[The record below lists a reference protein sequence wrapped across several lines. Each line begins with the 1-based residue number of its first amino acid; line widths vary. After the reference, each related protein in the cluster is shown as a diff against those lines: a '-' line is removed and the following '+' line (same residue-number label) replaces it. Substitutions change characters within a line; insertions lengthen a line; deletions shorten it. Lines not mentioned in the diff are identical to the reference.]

1 MEKLSYSINDETIVE
16 LFGLQSFTNA
26 NSALLELV
34 KNSFDAGSLN
44 LNIIFRED
52 ALILKDNG
60 SGMNQND
67 IKKYWMVIGE
77 SHKKSDI
84 SLIDDDHNLR
94 ILSGSKGIG
103 RFALSRL
110 GGKVRLYSKRNN
122 EKCILWKTD
131 WKDSYVTESNTLTEK
146 GTQIII
152 SNLREKWTKRK
163 IEEFCSYLET
173 AYKDKSMSINVYID
187 NEKINSKQKEQSSW
201 KIEPHFSAPVPGKN
215 CKSCIQLEYSGT
227 TLSVKIR
234 SDEFNDKAKNYCK
247 DDIHAYSSTVDMLD
261 ELKDKDTIGDYSPED
276 EYELQEKLIGL
287 GSFSSV
293 FYFNFDASSK
303 DKDDFLYKYSQTQ
316 ENVRGG
322 IVLYRNSFTI
332 SSFDGKKDWLGLG
345 KRSRRSPAAASH
357 PTGAWRVKT
366 NQLSGYVDIDKSINN
381 QLKDLANRQGIEEN
395 DYFQL
400 FVEIITFGIQVFER
414 YRQGIIRDIN
424 KKNKNTEL
432 PKSTVLDEVLKSPS
446 KFKSLNDSEI
456 KSLAEELKNIKESE
470 EKLSR
475 TKEQDEKRYKY
486 DIRILNVLATNGL
499 KVSSMAHDLSNDKSS
514 INSWYKYTVDA
525 LKKYGMWDDLNL
537 PERREKAYLDVPLML
552 EKASRVSKKISSFIN
567 SLLDKIEKNKFDI
580 DIVNVEELLNHIAK
594 SWKNDYYWLSIN
606 ISVKENI
613 EVFLSYDSLQVIFD
627 NLILNSIQQN
637 AERNKLN
644 IIIHAEVKDEKLFF
658 SYQDDGVGL
667 AKKYENDPTRILEV
681 HETTRKNGHG
691 LGMWIVRNTISLFNG
706 DIIKIGGSQGFIFEF
721 FIGKLS
727 CQ

>member
-34 KNSFDAGSLN
+34 KNSFDAGSLY
-44 LNIIFRED
+44 LKIIFSED
-52 ALILKDNG
+52 SLILKDNG
-60 SGMNQND
+60 SGMNQED
-67 IKKYWMVIGE
+67 IKKYWMVIGK

-84 SLIDDDHNLR
+84 SFVDDEHNIR
-94 ILSGSKGIG
+94 VLSGSKGIG

-110 GGKVRLYSKRNN
+110 GGDVKLYSKRNN

-163 IEEFCSYLET
+163 IEEFCSYLEI
-173 AYKDKSMSINVYID
+173 AYKDKSMSIEVYLD
-187 NEKINSKQKEQSSW
+187 ENKVNSKLKEPVSW
-201 KIEPHFSAPVPGKN
+201 NIEPHFSAPVPGKN

-234 SDEFNDKAKNYCK
+234 SDEFDDKAKNYCK
-247 DDIHAYSSTVDMLD
+247 DDIHSYSSTVDMLD
-261 ELKDKDTIGDYSPED
+261 ELKDKDAIGDYSPES
-276 EYELQEKLIGL
+276 ENELQEKLIEL

-332 SSFDGKKDWLGLG
+332 SSFEGKKDWLGLG
-345 KRSRRSPAAASH
+345 KRARKSPAAASH
-357 PTGAWRVKT
+357 PTGAWRVKN

-400 FVEIITFGIQVFER
+400 FVEIINFGIQVFER
-414 YRQGIIRDIN
+414 YRQGIIRAIN
-424 KKNKNTEL
+424 KKNKTSAL
-432 PKSTVLDEVLKSPS
+432 PKSTILDELLKSPS

-475 TKEQDEKRYKY
+475 TKDQDEKRYKY

-499 KVSSMAHDLSNDKSS
+499 KASSMAHDLNNDKSS
-514 INSWYKYTVDA
+514 INSWYVYTVEA

-552 EKASRVSKKISSFIN
+552 EKASKVSKKISSFIN
-567 SLLDKIEKNKFDI
+567 SMLDKIEKSKFDVDRI
-580 DIVNVEELLNHIAK
+580 DVSVVLKKIAESWMTDYSWVFINLSFKESIVSL
-594 SWKNDYYWLSIN
+594 
-606 ISVKENI
+606 
-613 EVFLSYDSLQVIFD
+613 LSYDSIQVIFD

-637 AERNKLN
+637 ENSNKLN
-644 IIIHAEVKDEKLFF
+644 IKINAELKGEKLFF
-658 SYQDDGVGL
+658 SYNDDGVGL
-667 AKKYENDPTRILEV
+667 AKKYENDPSRILEV
-681 HETTRKNGHG
+681 HETTRTNGHG
-691 LGMWIVRNTISLFNG
+691 LGMWIVRNTITMFNG
-706 DIIKIGGSQGFIFEF
+706 DITKINGKNGFHFDF
-721 FIGKLS
+721 FIGKVNV
-727 CQ
+727 

>member
-34 KNSFDAGSLN
+34 KNSFDAGSLY
-44 LNIIFRED
+44 LKIIFSED
-52 ALILKDNG
+52 SLILKDNG
-60 SGMNQND
+60 SGMNQED
-67 IKKYWMVIGE
+67 IKKYWMVIGK

-84 SLIDDDHNLR
+84 SFVDDEHNIR
-94 ILSGSKGIG
+94 VLSGSKGIG

-110 GGKVRLYSKRNN
+110 GGDVKLYSKRNN

-163 IEEFCSYLET
+163 IEEFCSYLEI
-173 AYKDKSMSINVYID
+173 AYKDKSMSIEVYLD
-187 NEKINSKQKEQSSW
+187 ENKVNSKLKEPVSW
-201 KIEPHFSAPVPGKN
+201 NIEPHFSAPVPGKN

-234 SDEFNDKAKNYCK
+234 SDEVDDKAKNYCK
-247 DDIHAYSSTVDMLD
+247 DDIHSYSSTVDMLD
-261 ELKDKDTIGDYSPED
+261 ELKDKDAIGDYSPES
-276 EYELQEKLIGL
+276 ENELQEKLIEL

-332 SSFDGKKDWLGLG
+332 SSFEGKKDWLGLG
-345 KRSRRSPAAASH
+345 KRARKSPAAASH
-357 PTGAWRVKT
+357 PTGAWRVKN

-400 FVEIITFGIQVFER
+400 FVEIINFGIQVFER
-414 YRQGIIRDIN
+414 YRQGIIRAIN
-424 KKNKNTEL
+424 KKNKTSAL
-432 PKSTVLDEVLKSPS
+432 PKSTILDELLKSPS

-456 KSLAEELKNIKESE
+456 KSLAEELKNIKESA

-475 TKEQDEKRYKY
+475 TKDQDEKRYKY

-499 KVSSMAHDLSNDKSS
+499 KASSMAHDLNNDKSS
-514 INSWYKYTVDA
+514 INSWYVYTVEA

-552 EKASRVSKKISSFIN
+552 EKASKVSKKISSFIN
-567 SLLDKIEKNKFDI
+567 SMLDKIEKSKFDVDRI
-580 DIVNVEELLNHIAK
+580 DVSVVLKKIAESWMTDYSWVFINLSFKESIVSL
-594 SWKNDYYWLSIN
+594 
-606 ISVKENI
+606 
-613 EVFLSYDSLQVIFD
+613 LSYDSIQVIFD

-637 AERNKLN
+637 ENSNKLN
-644 IIIHAEVKDEKLFF
+644 IKINAELKGEKLFF
-658 SYQDDGVGL
+658 SYNDDGVGL
-667 AKKYENDPTRILEV
+667 AKKYENDPSRILEV
-681 HETTRKNGHG
+681 HETTRTNGHG
-691 LGMWIVRNTISLFNG
+691 LGMWIVRNTITMFNG
-706 DIIKIGGSQGFIFEF
+706 DITKINGKNGFHFDF
-721 FIGKLS
+721 FIGKVNV
-727 CQ
+727 

>member
-34 KNSFDAGSLN
+34 KNSFDAGSLY
-44 LNIIFRED
+44 LKIIFSED
-52 ALILKDNG
+52 SLILKDNG
-60 SGMNQND
+60 SGMNQED
-67 IKKYWMVIGE
+67 IKKYWMVIGK

-84 SLIDDDHNLR
+84 SFVDDEHNIR
-94 ILSGSKGIG
+94 VLSGSKGIG

-110 GGKVRLYSKRNN
+110 GGEVKLYSKRNN
-122 EKCILWKTD
+122 ENCILWKTD

-163 IEEFCSYLET
+163 IEEFCSYLEI
-173 AYKDKSMSINVYID
+173 AYKDKSMSIEVYLD
-187 NEKINSKQKEQSSW
+187 ENKVNSKLKEPVSW
-201 KIEPHFSAPVPGKN
+201 NIEPHFSAPVPGKN

-234 SDEFNDKAKNYCK
+234 SDEFDDKAKNYCK
-247 DDIHAYSSTVDMLD
+247 DDIHSYSSTVDMLE
-261 ELKDKDTIGDYSPED
+261 ELKDKDAIGDYSPES
-276 EYELQEKLIGL
+276 ENELQEKLIEL

-332 SSFDGKKDWLGLG
+332 SSFEGKKDWLGLG
-345 KRSRRSPAAASH
+345 KRARKSPAAASH
-357 PTGAWRVKT
+357 PTGAWRVKN

-400 FVEIITFGIQVFER
+400 FVEIINFGIQVFER
-414 YRQGIIRDIN
+414 YRQGIIRAIN
-424 KKNKNTEL
+424 KKNKTSDL
-432 PKSTVLDEVLKSPS
+432 PKSTILDQLLKSPS

-475 TKEQDEKRYKY
+475 TKDQDEKRYKY

-499 KVSSMAHDLSNDKSS
+499 KASSMAHDLNNDKSS
-514 INSWYKYTVDA
+514 INSWYVYTVEA

-537 PERREKAYLDVPLML
+537 PERREKTYLDVPLML
-552 EKASRVSKKISSFIN
+552 EKASKVSNKISSFIN
-567 SLLDKIEKNKFDI
+567 SMLDKIEKSKFDVDWLDVAVVLNQI
-580 DIVNVEELLNHIAK
+580 AESWMTDYSWVFINLSFKESIVSL
-594 SWKNDYYWLSIN
+594 
-606 ISVKENI
+606 
-613 EVFLSYDSLQVIFD
+613 LSYDSLQVIFD

-637 AERNKLN
+637 ENVNKLN
-644 IIIHAEVKDEKLFF
+644 IMINAEVKGEKLFF
-658 SYQDDGVGL
+658 SYNDDGVGL
-667 AKKYENDPTRILEV
+667 AKKYENEPSRILEV
-681 HETTRKNGHG
+681 HETTRTNGHG
-691 LGMWIVRNTISLFNG
+691 LGMWIVRNTIMMFNG
-706 DIIKIGGSQGFIFEF
+706 DISKINGKNGFHFDF
-721 FIGKLS
+721 FIGKVNV
-727 CQ
+727 

>member
-34 KNSFDAGSLN
+34 KNSFDAGSLY
-44 LNIIFRED
+44 LKIIFSED
-52 ALILKDNG
+52 SLILKDNG
-60 SGMNQND
+60 SGMNQED
-67 IKKYWMVIGE
+67 IKKYWMVIGK

-84 SLIDDDHNLR
+84 SFVDDEHNIR
-94 ILSGSKGIG
+94 VLSGSKGIG

-110 GGKVRLYSKRNN
+110 GGDVKLYSKRNN

-163 IEEFCSYLET
+163 IEEFCSYLEI
-173 AYKDKSMSINVYID
+173 AYKDKSMSIEVYLD
-187 NEKINSKQKEQSSW
+187 ENKVNSKLKEPDSW
-201 KIEPHFSAPVPGKN
+201 NIEPHFSAPVPGKN

-234 SDEFNDKAKNYCK
+234 SDEFDDKAKNYCK
-247 DDIHAYSSTVDMLD
+247 DDIHSYSSTVDMLD
-261 ELKDKDTIGDYSPED
+261 ELKDKDAIGDYSPES
-276 EYELQEKLIGL
+276 ENELQEKLIEL

-332 SSFDGKKDWLGLG
+332 SSFEGKKDWLGLG
-345 KRSRRSPAAASH
+345 KRARKSPAAASH
-357 PTGAWRVKT
+357 PTGAWRVKN

-400 FVEIITFGIQVFER
+400 FVEIINFGIQVFER
-414 YRQGIIRDIN
+414 YRQGIIRAIN
-424 KKNKNTEL
+424 KKNKTSAL
-432 PKSTVLDEVLKSPS
+432 PKSTILDELLKSPS

-475 TKEQDEKRYKY
+475 TKDQDEKRYKY

-499 KVSSMAHDLSNDKSS
+499 KASSMAHDLNNDKSS
-514 INSWYKYTVDA
+514 INSWYVYTVEA

-552 EKASRVSKKISSFIN
+552 EKASKVSKKISSFIN
-567 SLLDKIEKNKFDI
+567 SMLDKIEKSKFDVDRI
-580 DIVNVEELLNHIAK
+580 DVSVVLKKIAESWMTDYSWVFINLSFKESIVSL
-594 SWKNDYYWLSIN
+594 
-606 ISVKENI
+606 
-613 EVFLSYDSLQVIFD
+613 LSYDSIQVIFD

-637 AERNKLN
+637 ENSNKLN
-644 IIIHAEVKDEKLFF
+644 IKINAELKGEKLFF
-658 SYQDDGVGL
+658 SYNDDGVGL
-667 AKKYENDPTRILEV
+667 AKKYENDPSRILEV
-681 HETTRKNGHG
+681 HETTRTNGHG
-691 LGMWIVRNTISLFNG
+691 LGMWIVRNTITMFNG
-706 DIIKIGGSQGFIFEF
+706 DITKINGKNGFHFDF
-721 FIGKLS
+721 FMGKVNV
-727 CQ
+727 

>member
-34 KNSFDAGSLN
+34 KNSFDAGSLY
-44 LNIIFRED
+44 LKIIFSED
-52 ALILKDNG
+52 SLILKDNG
-60 SGMNQND
+60 SGMNQED
-67 IKKYWMVIGE
+67 IKKYWMVIGK

-84 SLIDDDHNLR
+84 SFVDDEHNIR
-94 ILSGSKGIG
+94 VLSGSKGIG

-110 GGKVRLYSKRNN
+110 GGEVKLYSKRNN

-163 IEEFCSYLET
+163 IEEFCSYLEI
-173 AYKDKSMSINVYID
+173 AYKDKSMSIEVYLD
-187 NEKINSKQKEQSSW
+187 ENKVNSKLKEPVSW
-201 KIEPHFSAPVPGKN
+201 NIEPHFSAPVPGKN

-234 SDEFNDKAKNYCK
+234 SDEFDDKAKNYCK
-247 DDIHAYSSTVDMLD
+247 DDIHSYSSTVDMLD
-261 ELKDKDTIGDYSPED
+261 ELKDKDAIGDYSPES
-276 EYELQEKLIGL
+276 ENELQEKLIEL

-332 SSFDGKKDWLGLG
+332 SSFEGKKDWLGLG
-345 KRSRRSPAAASH
+345 KRARKSPAAASH
-357 PTGAWRVKT
+357 PTGAWRVKN

-400 FVEIITFGIQVFER
+400 FVEIINFGIQVFER
-414 YRQGIIRDIN
+414 YRQGIIRAIN
-424 KKNKNTEL
+424 KKNKTSDL
-432 PKSTVLDEVLKSPS
+432 PKSTILDELLKSPS

-475 TKEQDEKRYKY
+475 TKDQDEKRYKY

-499 KVSSMAHDLSNDKSS
+499 KASSMAHDLNNDKSS
-514 INSWYKYTVDA
+514 INSWYVYTVEA

-537 PERREKAYLDVPLML
+537 PERREKTYLDVPLML
-552 EKASRVSKKISSFIN
+552 EKASKVSNKISSFIN
-567 SLLDKIEKNKFDI
+567 SMLDKIEKSKFDVDWLDVAVVLNQI
-580 DIVNVEELLNHIAK
+580 AESWMTDYSWVFINLSFKESIVSL
-594 SWKNDYYWLSIN
+594 
-606 ISVKENI
+606 
-613 EVFLSYDSLQVIFD
+613 LSYDSLQVIFD

-637 AERNKLN
+637 ENVNKLN
-644 IIIHAEVKDEKLFF
+644 IMINAEVKGEKLFF
-658 SYQDDGVGL
+658 SYNDDGVGL
-667 AKKYENDPTRILEV
+667 AKKYENDPSRILEV
-681 HETTRKNGHG
+681 HETTRTNGHG
-691 LGMWIVRNTISLFNG
+691 LGMWIVRNTIMMFNG
-706 DIIKIGGSQGFIFEF
+706 DISKINGKNGFHFDF
-721 FIGKLS
+721 FIGKVNV
-727 CQ
+727 

>member
-34 KNSFDAGSLN
+34 KNSFDAGSLY
-44 LNIIFRED
+44 LKIIFSED
-52 ALILKDNG
+52 SLILKDNG
-60 SGMNQND
+60 SGMNQED
-67 IKKYWMVIGE
+67 IKKYWMVIGK

-84 SLIDDDHNLR
+84 SFVDDEHNIR
-94 ILSGSKGIG
+94 VLSGSKGIG

-110 GGKVRLYSKRNN
+110 GGEVKLYSKRNN

-163 IEEFCSYLET
+163 IEEFCSYLEI
-173 AYKDKSMSINVYID
+173 AYKDKSMSIEVYLD
-187 NEKINSKQKEQSSW
+187 ENKVNSKLKEPVSW
-201 KIEPHFSAPVPGKN
+201 NIEPHFSAPVPGKN

-234 SDEFNDKAKNYCK
+234 SDEFDDKAKNYCK
-247 DDIHAYSSTVDMLD
+247 DDIHSYSSTVDMLY
-261 ELKDKDTIGDYSPED
+261 ELKDKDAIGDYSPES
-276 EYELQEKLIGL
+276 ENELQEKLIEL

-332 SSFDGKKDWLGLG
+332 SSFEGKKDWLGLG
-345 KRSRRSPAAASH
+345 KRARKSPAAASH
-357 PTGAWRVKT
+357 PTGAWRVKN

-400 FVEIITFGIQVFER
+400 FVEIINFGIQVFER
-414 YRQGIIRDIN
+414 YRQGIIRAIN
-424 KKNKNTEL
+424 KKNKTSDL
-432 PKSTVLDEVLKSPS
+432 PKSTILDELLKSPS

-475 TKEQDEKRYKY
+475 TKDQDEKRYKY

-499 KVSSMAHDLSNDKSS
+499 KASSMAHDLNNDKSS
-514 INSWYKYTVDA
+514 INSWYVYTVEA

-537 PERREKAYLDVPLML
+537 PERREKTYLDVPLML
-552 EKASRVSKKISSFIN
+552 EKASKVSNKISSFIN
-567 SLLDKIEKNKFDI
+567 SMLDKIEKSKFDVDWLDVAVVLNQI
-580 DIVNVEELLNHIAK
+580 AESWMTDYSWVFINLSFKESIVSL
-594 SWKNDYYWLSIN
+594 
-606 ISVKENI
+606 
-613 EVFLSYDSLQVIFD
+613 LSYDSLQVIFD

-637 AERNKLN
+637 ENVNKLN
-644 IIIHAEVKDEKLFF
+644 IMINAEVKGEKLFF
-658 SYQDDGVGL
+658 SYNDDGVGL
-667 AKKYENDPTRILEV
+667 AKKYENDPSRILEV
-681 HETTRKNGHG
+681 HETTRTNGHG
-691 LGMWIVRNTISLFNG
+691 LGMWIVRNTIMMFNG
-706 DIIKIGGSQGFIFEF
+706 DISKINGKNGFHFDF
-721 FIGKLS
+721 FIGKVNV
-727 CQ
+727 

>member
-34 KNSFDAGSLN
+34 KNSFDAGSLY
-44 LNIIFRED
+44 LKIIFSED
-52 ALILKDNG
+52 SLILKDNG
-60 SGMNQND
+60 SGMNQED
-67 IKKYWMVIGE
+67 IKKYWMVIGK

-84 SLIDDDHNLR
+84 SFVDDEHNIR
-94 ILSGSKGIG
+94 VLSGSKGIG

-110 GGKVRLYSKRNN
+110 GGEVKLYSKRNN
-122 EKCILWKTD
+122 ENCILWKTD

-163 IEEFCSYLET
+163 IEEFCSYLEI
-173 AYKDKSMSINVYID
+173 AYKDKSMSIEVYLD
-187 NEKINSKQKEQSSW
+187 ENKVNSKLKEPVSW
-201 KIEPHFSAPVPGKN
+201 NIEPHFSAPVPGKN

-234 SDEFNDKAKNYCK
+234 SDEFDDKAKNYCK
-247 DDIHAYSSTVDMLD
+247 DDIHSYSSTVDMLE
-261 ELKDKDTIGDYSPED
+261 ELKDKDAIGDYSPES
-276 EYELQEKLIGL
+276 ENELQEKLIEL

-332 SSFDGKKDWLGLG
+332 SSFEGKKDWLGLG
-345 KRSRRSPAAASH
+345 KRARKSPAAASH
-357 PTGAWRVKT
+357 PTGAWRVKN

-400 FVEIITFGIQVFER
+400 FVEIINFGIQVFER
-414 YRQGIIRDIN
+414 YRQGIIRAIN
-424 KKNKNTEL
+424 KKNKTSDL
-432 PKSTVLDEVLKSPS
+432 PKSTILDQLLKSPS

-475 TKEQDEKRYKY
+475 TKDQDEKRYKY

-499 KVSSMAHDLSNDKSS
+499 KASSMAHDLNNDKSS
-514 INSWYKYTVDA
+514 INSWYVYTVEA

-537 PERREKAYLDVPLML
+537 PERREKTYLDVPLML
-552 EKASRVSKKISSFIN
+552 EKASKVSNKISSFIN
-567 SLLDKIEKNKFDI
+567 SMLDKIEKSKFDVDWLDVAVVLNQI
-580 DIVNVEELLNHIAK
+580 AESWMTDYSWVFINLSFKESIVSL
-594 SWKNDYYWLSIN
+594 
-606 ISVKENI
+606 
-613 EVFLSYDSLQVIFD
+613 LSYDSLQVIFD

-637 AERNKLN
+637 ENVNKLN
-644 IIIHAEVKDEKLFF
+644 IMINAEVKGEKLFF
-658 SYQDDGVGL
+658 SYNDDGVGL
-667 AKKYENDPTRILEV
+667 AKKYENDPSRILEV
-681 HETTRKNGHG
+681 HETTRTNGHG
-691 LGMWIVRNTISLFNG
+691 LGMWIVRNTIMMFNG
-706 DIIKIGGSQGFIFEF
+706 DISKINGKNGFHFDF
-721 FIGKLS
+721 FIGKVNV
-727 CQ
+727 

>member
-261 ELKDKDTIGDYSPED
+261 ELKDKDAIGDYSPED

-424 KKNKNTEL
+424 KK
-432 PKSTVLDEVLKSPS
+432 
-446 KFKSLNDSEI
+446 I
-456 KSLAEELKNIKESE
+456 KTQSF
-470 EKLSR
+470 
-475 TKEQDEKRYKY
+475 
-486 DIRILNVLATNGL
+486 L
-499 KVSSMAHDLSNDKSS
+499 KVQ
-514 INSWYKYTVDA
+514 
-525 LKKYGMWDDLNL
+525 
-537 PERREKAYLDVPLML
+537 
-552 EKASRVSKKISSFIN
+552 F
-567 SLLDKIEKNKFDI
+567 
-580 DIVNVEELLNHIAK
+580 
-594 SWKNDYYWLSIN
+594 
-606 ISVKENI
+606 
-613 EVFLSYDSLQVIFD
+613 
-627 NLILNSIQQN
+627 
-637 AERNKLN
+637 
-644 IIIHAEVKDEKLFF
+644 
-658 SYQDDGVGL
+658 
-667 AKKYENDPTRILEV
+667 
-681 HETTRKNGHG
+681 
-691 LGMWIVRNTISLFNG
+691 
-706 DIIKIGGSQGFIFEF
+706 
-721 FIGKLS
+721 
-727 CQ
+727 

>member
-34 KNSFDAGSLN
+34 KNSFDAGSLY
-44 LNIIFRED
+44 LKIIFSED
-52 ALILKDNG
+52 SLILKDNG
-60 SGMNQND
+60 SGMNQED
-67 IKKYWMVIGE
+67 IKKYWMVIGK

-84 SLIDDDHNLR
+84 SFVDDEHNIR
-94 ILSGSKGIG
+94 VLSGSKGIG

-110 GGKVRLYSKRNN
+110 GGDVKLYSKRNN

-163 IEEFCSYLET
+163 IEEFCSYLEI
-173 AYKDKSMSINVYID
+173 AYKDKSMSIEVYLD
-187 NEKINSKQKEQSSW
+187 ENKVNSKLKEPVSW
-201 KIEPHFSAPVPGKN
+201 NIEPHFSAPVPGKN

-234 SDEFNDKAKNYCK
+234 SDEFDDKAKNYCK
-247 DDIHAYSSTVDMLD
+247 DDIHSYSSTVDMLD
-261 ELKDKDTIGDYSPED
+261 ELKDKDAIGDYSPES
-276 EYELQEKLIGL
+276 ENELQEKLIEL

-332 SSFDGKKDWLGLG
+332 SSFEGKKDWLGLG
-345 KRSRRSPAAASH
+345 KRARKSPAAASH
-357 PTGAWRVKT
+357 PTGAWRVKN

-400 FVEIITFGIQVFER
+400 FVEIINFGIQVFER
-414 YRQGIIRDIN
+414 YRQGIIRAIN
-424 KKNKNTEL
+424 KKNKTSAL
-432 PKSTVLDEVLKSPS
+432 PKSTILDELLKSPS

-475 TKEQDEKRYKY
+475 TKDQDEKRYKY

-499 KVSSMAHDLSNDKSS
+499 KASSMAHDLNNDKSS
-514 INSWYKYTVDA
+514 INSWYVYTVEA

-552 EKASRVSKKISSFIN
+552 EKASKVSKKISSFIN
-567 SLLDKIEKNKFDI
+567 SMLDKIEKSKFDV
-580 DIVNVEELLNHIAK
+580 DR
-594 SWKNDYYWLSIN
+594 
-606 ISVKENI
+606 I
-613 EVFLSYDSLQVIFD
+613 EVSVVLKKIAESWMTDYSWVFINLSFKESIVSLLSYDSIQVIFD

-637 AERNKLN
+637 ENSNKLN
-644 IIIHAEVKDEKLFF
+644 IKINAELKGEKLFF
-658 SYQDDGVGL
+658 SYNDDGVGL
-667 AKKYENDPTRILEV
+667 AKKYENDPSRILEV
-681 HETTRKNGHG
+681 HETTRTNGHG
-691 LGMWIVRNTISLFNG
+691 LGMWIVRNTITMFNG
-706 DIIKIGGSQGFIFEF
+706 DITKINGKNGFHFDF
-721 FIGKLS
+721 FIGKVNV
-727 CQ
+727 

>member
-34 KNSFDAGSLN
+34 KNSFDAGSLY
-44 LNIIFRED
+44 LKIIFSED
-52 ALILKDNG
+52 SLILKDNG
-60 SGMNQND
+60 SGMNQED
-67 IKKYWMVIGE
+67 IKKYWMVIGK

-84 SLIDDDHNLR
+84 SFVDDEHNIR
-94 ILSGSKGIG
+94 VLSGSKGIG

-110 GGKVRLYSKRNN
+110 GGEVELYSKRNN
-122 EKCILWKTD
+122 ENCILWKTD
-131 WKDSYVTESNTLTEK
+131 WKDSYVAESNTLTEK

-163 IEEFCSYLET
+163 IEEFCSYLEI
-173 AYKDKSMSINVYID
+173 AYKDKSMSIEVYLD
-187 NEKINSKQKEQSSW
+187 ENKVNSKLKEPVSW
-201 KIEPHFSAPVPGKN
+201 NIEPHFSAPVPGKN

-234 SDEFNDKAKNYCK
+234 SDEFDDKAKNYCK
-247 DDIHAYSSTVDMLD
+247 DDIHSYSSTVDMLD
-261 ELKDKDTIGDYSPED
+261 ELKDKDAIGDYSPES
-276 EYELQEKLIGL
+276 ENELQEKLIEL

-332 SSFDGKKDWLGLG
+332 SSFEGKKDWLGLG
-345 KRSRRSPAAASH
+345 KRARKSPAAASH
-357 PTGAWRVKT
+357 PTGAWRVKN

-400 FVEIITFGIQVFER
+400 FVEIINFGIQVFER
-414 YRQGIIRDIN
+414 YRQGIIRAIN
-424 KKNKNTEL
+424 KKNKTSDL
-432 PKSTVLDEVLKSPS
+432 PKSTILDELLKSPS

-475 TKEQDEKRYKY
+475 TKDQDEKRYKY

-499 KVSSMAHDLSNDKSS
+499 KASSMAHDLNNDKSS
-514 INSWYKYTVDA
+514 INSWYVYTVEA

-537 PERREKAYLDVPLML
+537 PERREKTYLDVPLML
-552 EKASRVSKKISSFIN
+552 EKASKVSNKISSFIN
-567 SLLDKIEKNKFDI
+567 SMLDKIEKSKFDVDWLDVAVVLNQI
-580 DIVNVEELLNHIAK
+580 AESWMTDYSWVFINLSFKESIVSL
-594 SWKNDYYWLSIN
+594 
-606 ISVKENI
+606 
-613 EVFLSYDSLQVIFD
+613 LSYDSLQVIFD

-637 AERNKLN
+637 ENVNKLN
-644 IIIHAEVKDEKLFF
+644 IMINAEVKGEKLFF
-658 SYQDDGVGL
+658 SYNDDGVGL
-667 AKKYENDPTRILEV
+667 AKKYENDPSRILEV
-681 HETTRKNGHG
+681 HETTRTNGHG
-691 LGMWIVRNTISLFNG
+691 LGMWIVRNTIMMFNG
-706 DIIKIGGSQGFIFEF
+706 DISKINGKNGFHFDF
-721 FIGKLS
+721 FIGKVNV
-727 CQ
+727 

>member
-34 KNSFDAGSLN
+34 KNSFDAGSLY
-44 LNIIFRED
+44 LKIIFSED
-52 ALILKDNG
+52 SLILKDNG
-60 SGMNQND
+60 SGMNQED
-67 IKKYWMVIGE
+67 IKKYWMVIGK

-84 SLIDDDHNLR
+84 SFVDDEHNIR
-94 ILSGSKGIG
+94 VLSGSKGIG

-110 GGKVRLYSKRNN
+110 GGDVKLYSKRNN

-163 IEEFCSYLET
+163 IEEFCSYLEI
-173 AYKDKSMSINVYID
+173 AYKDKSMSIEVYLD
-187 NEKINSKQKEQSSW
+187 ENKVNSKLKEPVSW
-201 KIEPHFSAPVPGKN
+201 NIEPHFSAPVPGKN

-234 SDEFNDKAKNYCK
+234 SDEFDDKAKNYCK
-247 DDIHAYSSTVDMLD
+247 DDIHSYSSTVDMLD
-261 ELKDKDTIGDYSPED
+261 ELKDKDAIGDYSPES
-276 EYELQEKLIGL
+276 ENELQEKLIEL

-332 SSFDGKKDWLGLG
+332 SSFEGKKDWLGLG
-345 KRSRRSPAAASH
+345 KRARKSPAAASH
-357 PTGAWRVKT
+357 PTGAWRVKN

-400 FVEIITFGIQVFER
+400 FVEIINFGIQVFER
-414 YRQGIIRDIN
+414 YRQGIIRAIN
-424 KKNKNTEL
+424 KKNKTSAL
-432 PKSTVLDEVLKSPS
+432 PKSTILDELLKSPS

-475 TKEQDEKRYKY
+475 TKDQDEKRYKY

-499 KVSSMAHDLSNDKSS
+499 KASSMAHDLNNDKSS
-514 INSWYKYTVDA
+514 INSWYVYTVEA

-552 EKASRVSKKISSFIN
+552 EKASKVSKKISSFIN
-567 SLLDKIEKNKFDI
+567 SMLDKIEKSKFDVDRI
-580 DIVNVEELLNHIAK
+580 DVSVVLKKIAESWMTDYSWVFINLSFKESIVSL
-594 SWKNDYYWLSIN
+594 
-606 ISVKENI
+606 
-613 EVFLSYDSLQVIFD
+613 LSYDSIQVIFD

-637 AERNKLN
+637 ENSNKLSIKIN
-644 IIIHAEVKDEKLFF
+644 AELKGEKLFF
-658 SYQDDGVGL
+658 SYNDDGVGL
-667 AKKYENDPTRILEV
+667 AKKYENDPSRILEV
-681 HETTRKNGHG
+681 HETTRTNGHG
-691 LGMWIVRNTISLFNG
+691 LGMWIVRNTITMFNG
-706 DIIKIGGSQGFIFEF
+706 DITKINGKNGFHFDF
-721 FIGKLS
+721 FMGKVNV
-727 CQ
+727 

>member
-34 KNSFDAGSLN
+34 KNSFDAGSLY
-44 LNIIFRED
+44 LKIIFSED
-52 ALILKDNG
+52 SLILKDNG
-60 SGMNQND
+60 SGMNQED
-67 IKKYWMVIGE
+67 IKKYWMVIGK

-84 SLIDDDHNLR
+84 SFVDDEHNIR
-94 ILSGSKGIG
+94 VLSGSKGIG

-110 GGKVRLYSKRNN
+110 GGEVELYSKRNN
-122 EKCILWKTD
+122 ENCILWKTD

-163 IEEFCSYLET
+163 IEEFCSYLEI
-173 AYKDKSMSINVYID
+173 AYKDKSMSIEVYLD
-187 NEKINSKQKEQSSW
+187 ENKVNSKLKEPVSW
-201 KIEPHFSAPVPGKN
+201 NIEPHFSAPVPGKN

-234 SDEFNDKAKNYCK
+234 SDEFDDKAKNYCK
-247 DDIHAYSSTVDMLD
+247 DDIHSYSSTVDMLD
-261 ELKDKDTIGDYSPED
+261 ELKDKDAIGDYSPES
-276 EYELQEKLIGL
+276 ENELQEKLIEL

-332 SSFDGKKDWLGLG
+332 SSFEGKKDWLGLG
-345 KRSRRSPAAASH
+345 KRARKSPAAASH
-357 PTGAWRVKT
+357 PTGAWRVKN

-400 FVEIITFGIQVFER
+400 FVEIINFGIQVFER
-414 YRQGIIRDIN
+414 YRQGIIRAIN
-424 KKNKNTEL
+424 KKNKTSDL
-432 PKSTVLDEVLKSPS
+432 PKSTILDELLKSPS

-475 TKEQDEKRYKY
+475 TKDQDEKRYKY

-499 KVSSMAHDLSNDKSS
+499 KASSMAHDLNNDKSS
-514 INSWYKYTVDA
+514 INSWYVYTVEA

-537 PERREKAYLDVPLML
+537 PERREKTYLDVPLML
-552 EKASRVSKKISSFIN
+552 EKASKVSNKISSFIN
-567 SLLDKIEKNKFDI
+567 SMLDKIEKSKFDVDWLDVAVVLNQI
-580 DIVNVEELLNHIAK
+580 AESWMTDYSWVFINLSFKESIVSL
-594 SWKNDYYWLSIN
+594 
-606 ISVKENI
+606 
-613 EVFLSYDSLQVIFD
+613 LSYDSLQVIFD

-637 AERNKLN
+637 ENVNKLN
-644 IIIHAEVKDEKLFF
+644 IMINAEVKGEKLFF
-658 SYQDDGVGL
+658 SYNDDGVGL
-667 AKKYENDPTRILEV
+667 AKKYENDPSRILEV
-681 HETTRKNGHG
+681 HETTRTNGHG
-691 LGMWIVRNTISLFNG
+691 LGMWIVRNTIMMFNG
-706 DIIKIGGSQGFIFEF
+706 DISKINGKNGFHFDF
-721 FIGKLS
+721 FIGKVNV
-727 CQ
+727 

>member
-34 KNSFDAGSLN
+34 KNSFDAGSLY
-44 LNIIFRED
+44 LKIIFSED
-52 ALILKDNG
+52 SLILKDNG
-60 SGMNQND
+60 SGMNQED
-67 IKKYWMVIGE
+67 IKKYWMVIGK

-84 SLIDDDHNLR
+84 SFVDDEHNIR
-94 ILSGSKGIG
+94 VLSGSKGIG

-110 GGKVRLYSKRNN
+110 GGEVKLYSKRNN
-122 EKCILWKTD
+122 ENCILWKTD

-163 IEEFCSYLET
+163 IEEFCSYLEI
-173 AYKDKSMSINVYID
+173 AYKDKSMSIEVYLD
-187 NEKINSKQKEQSSW
+187 ENKVNSKLKEPVSW
-201 KIEPHFSAPVPGKN
+201 NIEPHFSAPVPGKN

-234 SDEFNDKAKNYCK
+234 SDEFDDKAKNYCK
-247 DDIHAYSSTVDMLD
+247 DDIHSYSSTVDMLD
-261 ELKDKDTIGDYSPED
+261 ELKDKDAIGDYSPES
-276 EYELQEKLIGL
+276 ENELQEKLIEL

-332 SSFDGKKDWLGLG
+332 SSFEGKKDWLGLG
-345 KRSRRSPAAASH
+345 KRARKSPAAASH
-357 PTGAWRVKT
+357 PTGAWRVKN

-400 FVEIITFGIQVFER
+400 FVEIINFGIQVFER
-414 YRQGIIRDIN
+414 YRQGIIRAIN
-424 KKNKNTEL
+424 KKNKTSAL
-432 PKSTVLDEVLKSPS
+432 PKSTILDELLKSPS

-475 TKEQDEKRYKY
+475 TKDQDEKRYKY

-499 KVSSMAHDLSNDKSS
+499 KASSMAHDLNNDKSS
-514 INSWYKYTVDA
+514 INSWYVYTVEA

-552 EKASRVSKKISSFIN
+552 EKASKVSKKISSFIN
-567 SLLDKIEKNKFDI
+567 SMLDKIEKSKFDVDRI
-580 DIVNVEELLNHIAK
+580 DVSVVLKKIAESWMTDYSWVFINLSFKESIVSL
-594 SWKNDYYWLSIN
+594 
-606 ISVKENI
+606 
-613 EVFLSYDSLQVIFD
+613 LSYDSIQVIFD

-637 AERNKLN
+637 ENSNKLN
-644 IIIHAEVKDEKLFF
+644 IKINAELKGEKLFF
-658 SYQDDGVGL
+658 SYNDDGVGL
-667 AKKYENDPTRILEV
+667 AKKYENDPSRILEV
-681 HETTRKNGHG
+681 HETTRTNGHG
-691 LGMWIVRNTISLFNG
+691 LGMWIVRNTITMFNG
-706 DIIKIGGSQGFIFEF
+706 DITKINGKNGFHFDF
-721 FIGKLS
+721 FIGKVNV
-727 CQ
+727 

>member
-34 KNSFDAGSLN
+34 KNSFDAGSLY
-44 LNIIFRED
+44 LKIIFSED
-52 ALILKDNG
+52 SLILKDNG
-60 SGMNQND
+60 SGMNQED
-67 IKKYWMVIGE
+67 IKKYWMVIGK

-84 SLIDDDHNLR
+84 SFVDDEHNIR
-94 ILSGSKGIG
+94 VLSGSKGIG

-110 GGKVRLYSKRNN
+110 GGEVKLYSKRNN
-122 EKCILWKTD
+122 ENCILWKTD

-163 IEEFCSYLET
+163 IEEFCSYLEI
-173 AYKDKSMSINVYID
+173 AYKDKSMSIEVYLD
-187 NEKINSKQKEQSSW
+187 ENKVNSKLKEPVSW
-201 KIEPHFSAPVPGKN
+201 NIEPHFSAPVPGKN

-234 SDEFNDKAKNYCK
+234 SDEFDDKVKNYCK
-247 DDIHAYSSTVDMLD
+247 DDIHSYSSTVDMLD
-261 ELKDKDTIGDYSPED
+261 ELKDKDAIGDYSPES
-276 EYELQEKLIGL
+276 ENELQEKLIEL

-332 SSFDGKKDWLGLG
+332 SSFEGKKDWLGLG
-345 KRSRRSPAAASH
+345 KRARKSPAAASH
-357 PTGAWRVKT
+357 PTGAWRVKN

-400 FVEIITFGIQVFER
+400 FVEIINFGIQVFER
-414 YRQGIIRDIN
+414 YRQGIIRAIN
-424 KKNKNTEL
+424 KKNKTSDL
-432 PKSTVLDEVLKSPS
+432 PKSTILDELLKSPS

-475 TKEQDEKRYKY
+475 TKDQDEKRYKY

-499 KVSSMAHDLSNDKSS
+499 KASSMAHDLNNDKSS
-514 INSWYKYTVDA
+514 INSWYVYTVEA

-537 PERREKAYLDVPLML
+537 PERREKTYLDVPLML
-552 EKASRVSKKISSFIN
+552 EKASKVSNKISSFIN
-567 SLLDKIEKNKFDI
+567 SMLDKIEKSKFDVDWLDVAVVLNQI
-580 DIVNVEELLNHIAK
+580 AESWMTDYSWVFINLSFKESIVSL
-594 SWKNDYYWLSIN
+594 
-606 ISVKENI
+606 
-613 EVFLSYDSLQVIFD
+613 LSYDSLQVIFD

-637 AERNKLN
+637 ENVNKLN
-644 IIIHAEVKDEKLFF
+644 IMINAEVKGEKLFF
-658 SYQDDGVGL
+658 SYNDDGVGL
-667 AKKYENDPTRILEV
+667 AKKYENDPSRILEV
-681 HETTRKNGHG
+681 HETTRTNGHG
-691 LGMWIVRNTISLFNG
+691 LGMWIVRNTIMMFNG
-706 DIIKIGGSQGFIFEF
+706 DISKINGKNGFHFDF
-721 FIGKLS
+721 FIGKVNV
-727 CQ
+727 

>member
-34 KNSFDAGSLN
+34 KNSFDAGSLY
-44 LNIIFRED
+44 LKIIFSED
-52 ALILKDNG
+52 SLILKDNG
-60 SGMNQND
+60 SGMNQED
-67 IKKYWMVIGE
+67 IKKYWMVIGK

-84 SLIDDDHNLR
+84 SFVDDEHNIR
-94 ILSGSKGIG
+94 VLSGSKGIG

-110 GGKVRLYSKRNN
+110 GGDVKLYSKRNN

-163 IEEFCSYLET
+163 IEEFCSYLEI
-173 AYKDKSMSINVYID
+173 AYKDKSMSIEVYLD
-187 NEKINSKQKEQSSW
+187 ENKVNSKLKEPVSW
-201 KIEPHFSAPVPGKN
+201 NIEPHFSAPVPGKN

-234 SDEFNDKAKNYCK
+234 SDEFDDKAKNYCK
-247 DDIHAYSSTVDMLD
+247 DDIHSYSSTVDMLD
-261 ELKDKDTIGDYSPED
+261 ELKDKDAIGDYSPES
-276 EYELQEKLIGL
+276 ENELQEKLIEL

-332 SSFDGKKDWLGLG
+332 SSFEGKKDWLGLG
-345 KRSRRSPAAASH
+345 KRARKSPAAASH
-357 PTGAWRVKT
+357 PTGAWRVKN

-400 FVEIITFGIQVFER
+400 FVEIINFGIQVFER
-414 YRQGIIRDIN
+414 YRQGIIRAIN
-424 KKNKNTEL
+424 KKNKTSAL
-432 PKSTVLDEVLKSPS
+432 PKSTILDELLKSPS

-475 TKEQDEKRYKY
+475 TKDQDEKRYKY

-499 KVSSMAHDLSNDKSS
+499 KASSMAHDLNNDKSS
-514 INSWYKYTVDA
+514 INSWYVYTVEA

-552 EKASRVSKKISSFIN
+552 EKASKVSKKISSFIN
-567 SLLDKIEKNKFDI
+567 SMLDKIEKSKFDVDRI
-580 DIVNVEELLNHIAK
+580 DVSVVLKKIAESWMTDYSWVFINLSFKESIVSL
-594 SWKNDYYWLSIN
+594 
-606 ISVKENI
+606 
-613 EVFLSYDSLQVIFD
+613 LSYDSIQVIFD

-637 AERNKLN
+637 ENSNKLN
-644 IIIHAEVKDEKLFF
+644 IKINAELKGEKLFF
-658 SYQDDGVGL
+658 SYNDDGVGL
-667 AKKYENDPTRILEV
+667 AKKYENDPSRILEV
-681 HETTRKNGHG
+681 HETTRTNGHG
-691 LGMWIVRNTISLFNG
+691 LGMWIVRNTITMFNG
-706 DIIKIGGSQGFIFEF
+706 DITKINGKNGFHFDF
-721 FIGKLS
+721 FMGKVNV
-727 CQ
+727 